1 MVAELK
7 NYQAQVNAY
16 RFENERLDKQISD
29 IKQMWFQSRRTGMT
43 GQPLGVIKETNDED
57 GMMYN
62 GGGMQMDGVMWYS
75 KKFLL
80 KKDNITRKYI
90 NHILF
95 NMLLSLT

>member
-1 MVAELK
+1 
-7 NYQAQVNAY
+7 
-16 RFENERLDKQISD
+16 
-29 IKQMWFQSRRTGMT
+29 
-43 GQPLGVIKETNDED
+43 
-57 GMMYN
+57 MMYN

-80 KKDNITRKYI
+80 KKDDTTRKYI

>member
-62 GGGMQMDGVMWYS
+62 GGGMQMDGVMWS
-75 KKFLL
+75 KIL
-80 KKDNITRKYI
+80 KKDNITLKYI